1 MSTPAAA
8 REHAARTAAAAA
20 PRAPRIDATTRAL
33 PVVLVVL
40 VVGGL
45 ALPGWA
51 QSLTTIALGKG
62 LVVLGLLLL
71 MRCGLVSFGQGLYY
85 CVGAYA
91 AGILVQ
97 RAGASDALV
106 LVVAGA
112 VVSGLIAAVLGA
124 LLAGYRAIFFAML
137 SLAFSMILYG
147 LLVKSSALG
156 STDGFNVEAKTLAWV
171 PLGGS
176 AVYVRYAFA
185 CLVACLAAWGVHRYN
200 RSLTGCLAPAIRDNE
215 LRVEYLGASVR
226 RVVYVNYVLAAVVSG
241 IGGGIVA
248 LSVGHIDPE
257 FAFWTT
263 SGEFVFVA
271 ILAGTGNV
279 AAPFV
284 GSLLFEGIRTVAT
297 QYSPNTWQMV
307 LGIAMLAV
315 IMFLPA
321 GLWSLFERRVRR

>member
-1 MSTPAAA
+1 MTP
-8 REHAARTAAAAA
+8 RV
-20 PRAPRIDATTRAL
+20 DATTR
-33 PVVLVVL
+33 
-40 VVGGL
+40 GL
-45 ALPGWA
+45 AIALVAFVVAGFFLPRWA
-51 QSLTTIALGKG
+51 QSLATIALGKG

-85 CVGAYA
+85 CAGAYA

-97 RAGASDALV
+97 RAGISDGLV

-112 VVSGLIAAVLGA
+112 LASGLIAAVLGA

-156 STDGFNVEAKTLAWV
+156 STDGFNVEAKTLAGLA
-171 PLGGS
+171 LGGGQ
-176 AVYVRYAFA
+176 AYALFVLA
-185 CLVACLAAWGVHRYN
+185 SVVACGAAWGVHRYN
-200 RSLTGCLAPAIRDNE
+200 RSLHGVVAPAIRDNE

-226 RVVYVNYVLAAVVSG
+226 AVVYRSYVLAAIVSG
-241 IGGGIVA
+241 FGGGIVA

-271 ILAGTGNV
+271 ILAGTGSV

-321 GLWSLFERRVRR
+321 GLWSLFERRLRT